1 MTEEVVIV
9 SWEVRR
15 PRSSTEVDV
24 EFVRDMGDGAVCRA
38 LARRLELRGG
48 MDGAVEMGEGMKG
61 WMTGMSGIGQV
72 GGGVGAES

>member
-1 MTEEVVIV
+1 MDAE
-9 SWEVRR
+9 
-15 PRSSTEVDV
+15 V

-48 MDGAVEMGEGMKG
+48 MVGAAVEMGEGMKG
-61 WMTGMSGIGQV
+61 WMTGISGMGQV